1 VNTSVGSSFLASGTV
16 VVSDPAATR
25 SCKDRSIS
33 HGLPLDFFSGDTSL
47 PSAFIIIAA
56 GSTLGSLSSGI
67 SPFYLNLNTRVL
79 SFSFDGTVLV
89 SEPAFYLSLIDVSII
104 HGVFYNFNTSA
115 SFSAAAFAKASF
127 GSFRASANLGYPPF
141 ILSLNVIS
149 SVFLSLFTTTFVID
163 PPLSLSYSYL
173 SIGSTLGFSSS
184 ITLPEASVLPS
195 AIATA
200 FLASSDI
207 LTGSPAVRRVKKN
220 FPCLEFLSATVY
232 VMFPAFLRMPIDV
245 SIGSSSL

>member
-1 VNTSVGSSFLASGTV
+1 M
-16 VVSDPAATR
+16 VSDPAATR

-115 SFSAAAFAKASF
+115 SFSAAVLAKASF

>member
-1 VNTSVGSSFLASGTV
+1 M
-16 VVSDPAATR
+16 VSDPAATR

-33 HGLPLDFFSGDTSL
+33 HGLPLVFFSGDTSL
-47 PSAFIIIAA
+47 PSAFINIAA

-67 SPFYLNLNTRVL
+67 SPFYLNLNTTVL
-79 SFSFDGTVLV
+79 SLSLDATVLV
-89 SEPAFYLSLIDVSII
+89 SEPAFYLSPIDISII
-104 HGVFYNFNTSA
+104 HGVFYSFNTSA

-141 ILSLNVIS
+141 ILSLNAIS
-149 SVFLSLFTTTFVID
+149 SVFLSLFTTTLVID

-195 AIATA
+195 AMATA

-207 LTGSPAVRRVKKN
+207 FTGSPAVRRVKKN
-220 FPCLEFLSATVY
+220 LPCLEFLSATVY
-232 VMFPAFLRMPIDV
+232 VMFPAFLRMPMDE